1 MQEEIIREDQ
11 EDGKGRAL
19 QKHWLSRITKEE
31 KAHRDI
37 RDKMK
42 RIYKVWKDDLANEDQ
57 LYVPLWW
64 SVCQVQHTGVYSSQP
79 IPDCRPRHE
88 SQNPAFKTAARV
100 LERGIAFCVDDQSF
114 DDNMHRAV
122 DEYLA
127 LGLGVVRVKVDSVIV
142 NEWTGEVNLMGARIM
157 AEKIQDQTLRWE
169 FVPYDRFG
177 WEPAQNWKHVDFIY
191 FRHPM
196 DQSACKQRFGR
207 RIRGSKKDVEQHGR
221 EKDWQKGAVD
231 IYEIWDRK
239 HKKVLFFAKGE
250 PEPIEVIDDPL
261 SLANF
266 YPCPLPMMTNPC
278 SHSFE
283 PQPDYDFIEP
293 YDTEI
298 NRLQERRMSL
308 LEQIK
313 AVSMHDASMP
323 ELAELFELEDG
334 ESKPVDKLLA
344 RLGDGGTLENIMMFP
359 ALSEKMEVLGQITEQ
374 IQFVKAQVDEILG
387 IADIVRGVTSA
398 AETATAQEIKGR
410 WVGLRLTPK
419 RDLVQYTVREM
430 FRIMGQLLCSIFTD
444 ENLARMTQME
454 IPQESLQVLRDDLMM
469 QFVIDIESE
478 STVAKDEYRE
488 RETRQSMMDAVG
500 AYASSV
506 LPMVQQGFMPAG
518 VSSAILQAALQPY
531 TKYSRHLDEELT
543 TLQTTEQQLQQMSQ
557 QLQQEQQT
565 HQQTQQQMQQWQQVA
580 TVLQQQ
586 ATEAKSAKEKAEAE
600 LKKMQV
606 LKTAAETDKIRAETG
621 ETGQE
626 PVDPLDRLQKAADI
640 DKTQSES
647 ALNEAKRIDTLRV
660 DPKPRTVQ

>member
-1 MQEEIIREDQ
+1 MQEEIIRDENDNS
-11 EDGKGRAL
+11 KGRSL
-19 QKHWLSRITKEE
+19 QRHWLSRITKEE
-31 KAHRDI
+31 KAHKDI
-37 RDKMK
+37 RDKMR
-42 RIYKVWKDDLANEDQ
+42 RIYRVWKDDLGKEDQ
-57 LYVPLWW
+57 LFVPLWW
-64 SVCQVQHTGVYSSQP
+64 SVVQVQHTGVYSSQP
-79 IPDCRPRHE
+79 IPDIRPRNE
-88 SQNPAFKTAARV
+88 TQNPAFKTAARV
-100 LERGIAFCVDDQSF
+100 LERGIAYCVDDQSF
-114 DDNMHRAV
+114 DDNVHRAV

-127 LGLGVVRVKVDSVIV
+127 LGLGVVRCKVDSVIV
-142 NEWTGEVNLMGARIM
+142 NEWTGEVNLAGVRMM
-157 AEKIQDQTLRWE
+157 ADKIQDQTLRWE

-177 WEPAQNWKHVDFIY
+177 WEPCQNWKHCDFIY

-196 DQSACKQRFGR
+196 DQAACRQRFGR
-207 RIRGSKKDVEQHGR
+207 RIRGSKKDMERHGH
-221 EKDWQKGAVD
+221 EKDWQKGTVD
-231 IYEIWDRK
+231 VYEIWDRK

-250 PEPIEVIDDPL
+250 SEPIEVIDDPL
-261 SLANF
+261 GLVNF
-266 YPCPLPMMTNPC
+266 YPCPLPMMTNPQ
-278 SHSFE
+278 SHSME

-344 RLGDGGTLENIMMFP
+344 RLGEGGTLENLMMFP
-359 ALSEKMEVLGQITEQ
+359 ALAEKMEVLSKITEQ
-374 IQFVKAQVDEILG
+374 IQFVKSQVDEILG
-387 IADIVRGVTSA
+387 IADIVRGTTQA

-410 WVGLRLTPK
+410 WVGLRLTQK

-454 IPQESLQVLRDDLMM
+454 IPQESLMVLRDDLIM
-469 QFVIDIESE
+469 QFAIDIESE
-478 STVAKDEYRE
+478 STIAKDEFRE
-488 RETRQSMMDAVG
+488 RATRQEMMESVG

-506 LPMVQQGFMPAG
+506 LPMVQQGYLPAG

-531 TKYSRHLDEELT
+531 TKYSRSLDEELT
-543 TLQTTEQQLQQMSQ
+543 TLQTTEQQLQQLTQ

-565 HQQTQQQMQQWQQVA
+565 HQQTQLQLQQWTQVA

-586 ATEAKSAKEKAEAE
+586 STEAKSAKEKAEAE

-606 LKTAAETDKIRAETG
+606 LKTAAETDKIRQETG
-621 ETGQE
+621 TEGPE
-626 PVDPLDRLQKAADI
+626 PVDPLERLEKAAGI
-640 DKTQSES
+640 DKIQSET
-647 ALNEAKRIDTLRV
+647 ALNEAKRIDTLRP
-660 DPKPRTVQ
+660 DPAPRMN

>member
-1 MQEEIIREDQ
+1 MQDETIREDQ
-11 EDGKGRAL
+11 NDDKGRSL

-31 KAHRDI
+31 KAHKDI
-37 RDKMK
+37 REKMR

-64 SVCQVQHTGVYSSQP
+64 SVVQVEHTGVYSSQP
-79 IPDCRPRHE
+79 VPDIRPRNE
-88 SQNPAFKTAARV
+88 VNNPAFKTAARV
-100 LERGIAFCVDDQSF
+100 LERGISYCVDDQSF
-114 DDNMHRAV
+114 DDNMHRSV

-127 LGLGVVRVKVDSVIV
+127 LGLGTIRCKVDSVIV
-142 NEWTGEVNLMGARIM
+142 NEWTGEVNLLGQKMM

-177 WEPAQNWKHVDFIY
+177 WEPSQNWKHVDFIY

-196 DQSACKQRFGR
+196 DQAACKQRFGR
-207 RIRGSKKDVEQHGR
+207 RIRGSKKDVERHGH
-221 EKDWQKGAVD
+221 EKDWQKGTVD

-250 PEPIEVIDDPL
+250 PEPIDVIDDPL
-261 SLANF
+261 KLINF
-266 YPCPLPMMTNPC
+266 YPCPLPMMTNVC
-278 SHSFE
+278 SHSYE

-313 AVSMHDASMP
+313 AVSMHDKSMP
-323 ELAELFELEDG
+323 ELAELFEMEDG
-334 ESKPVDKLLA
+334 ESKPVDKLLS
-344 RLGDGGTLENIMMFP
+344 RIGNGGTLENIMMFP
-359 ALSEKMEVLGQITEQ
+359 ALREKMEVLAQITEQ
-374 IQFVKAQVDEILG
+374 IAFVKAQVDEILG

-419 RDLVQYTVREM
+419 RDQVQYTVREM
-430 FRIMGQLLCSIFTD
+430 FRIMGQLLCNIFTD

-469 QFVIDIESE
+469 QFAIDIESE
-478 STVAKDEYRE
+478 STIAKDEFRE
-488 RETRQSMMDAVG
+488 RETRQSMMDSVG

-506 LPMVQQGFMPAG
+506 LPMVQQGYMPAG

-531 TKYSRHLDEELT
+531 TKYSRALDEELT
-543 TLQTTEQQLQQMSQ
+543 TLQTTEQQLQQLTQ
-557 QLQQEQQT
+557 QLQQEQTT
-565 HQQTQQQMQQWQQVA
+565 HQQTQAQMQQWQQVA
-580 TVLQQQ
+580 TVMQNQ
-586 ATEAKSAKEKAEAE
+586 ATAAKADKEKAEAE

-606 LKTAAETDKIRAETG
+606 LKTAAETDKIRSETG
-621 ETGQE
+621 GE
-626 PVDPLDRLQKAADI
+626 PTDPLERMKEAAAI
-640 DKTQSES
+640 DKTRSETT
-647 ALNEAKRIDTLRV
+647 LNEAKTVDTLRQ
-660 DPKPRTVQ
+660 DPPNRVQ